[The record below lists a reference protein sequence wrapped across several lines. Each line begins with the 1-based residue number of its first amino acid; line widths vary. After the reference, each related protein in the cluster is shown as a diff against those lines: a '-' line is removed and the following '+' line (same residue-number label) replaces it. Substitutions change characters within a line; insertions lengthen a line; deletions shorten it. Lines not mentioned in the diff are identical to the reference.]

1 MNASGEAYRC
11 AAVDCE
17 NICAQQKSR
26 HAGRRSGACNGV
38 VQTVCLW
45 RVTRVPSVLVRLR
58 RMASLESCVTSSIV
72 GSLLERRRFFVDDVL
87 IRAWMKTLSLTEE
100 AVDLDADDS
109 RCEEESAMFS
119 LSSSSLCSGTSSGR
133 SSLEQRGG
141 EPAGGGQRGAR
152 SGAGRRAVRRCGSC

>member
-1 MNASGEAYRC
+1 M
-11 AAVDCE
+11 
-17 NICAQQKSR
+17 
-26 HAGRRSGACNGV
+26 
-38 VQTVCLW
+38 
-45 RVTRVPSVLVRLR
+45 R

-133 SSLEQRGG
+133 SSLEEESRQEAVSEARGQARG
-141 EPAGGGQRGAR
+141 GAR
-152 SGAGRRAVRRCGSC
+152 SGAAAAAREQRWQS